1 MSAGHSDSSAA
12 LAEWLDDDHFARRSG
27 RSGGFNRAN
36 QAAEV
41 NKIEA
46 FSGRGGGDG
55 GGGGGG
61 VDDRGQ
67 GAGGARAGRDGG
79 GVVDEL
85 GRDRV
90 EDAFMNSEG
99 REEYAQWAAACRPGV
114 AGNYGGGDRGS
125 FGGTDLFGVA
135 GGAAAAASGEPDTPP
150 FASPVL
156 AEPPTRKTSVTA
168 PGGGGG
174 GRFQQM
180 TAIERRLLM
189 SYETLDYDTSYSV
202 VDVTAR
208 REQKQRLKATRR
220 QWMGLRGL
228 LNPTAVATWGSFA
241 GRYLI
246 LLVLVVRFYMPYE
259 IGY

>member
-1 MSAGHSDSSAA
+1 
-12 LAEWLDDDHFARRSG
+12 
-27 RSGGFNRAN
+27 
-36 QAAEV
+36 
-41 NKIEA
+41 
-46 FSGRGGGDG
+46 
-55 GGGGGG
+55 
-61 VDDRGQ
+61 
-67 GAGGARAGRDGG
+67 
-79 GVVDEL
+79 
-85 GRDRV
+85 
-90 EDAFMNSEG
+90 MNSEG
-99 REEYAQWAAACRPGV
+99 REEYAQWADACRSGV

-135 GGAAAAASGEPDTPP
+135 GGASGDPGTPP
-150 FASPVL
+150 IASTVR
-156 AEPPTRKTSVTA
+156 PTRKTSVTA

-208 REQKQRLKATRR
+208 REQKQRLKATRS

-241 GRYLI
+241 GTLK
-246 LLVLVVRFYMPYE
+246 L
-259 IGY
+259 